1 MSGQFGPWNS
11 ADSENTAVSG
21 KYSLENADMSV
32 FEGIAGKLSLTG
44 NFKGTFKQIDV
55 EGSTEIPEFE
65 ITKTQHSLP
74 LETRFSA
81 SVDSRNGN
89 VVLHQV
95 KAKFGRNDIQAQ
107 GTVGRGAN
115 GKRSANI
122 DLRCEGGRIE
132 DVFYPF
138 IHSPRSPLTGDVA
151 FKMRVTI
158 PSGAQPF
165 LKKLDLS

>member
-1 MSGQFGPWNS
+1 
-11 ADSENTAVSG
+11 
-21 KYSLENADMSV
+21 MSV

-44 NFKGTFKQIDV
+44 NFNGTFKQIDV

-65 ITKTQHSLP
+65 ITKTRHSLP
-74 LETRFSA
+74 LTTHFTA

-89 VVLHQV
+89 VVLHHV
-95 KAKFGRNDIQAQ
+95 EAKFGRNDILAQ
-107 GTVGRGAN
+107 GTVGRGGN

-122 DLRCEGGRIE
+122 DLRCDRGRIE

-151 FKMRVTI
+151 FKMKVTI
-158 PSGAQPF
+158 PSGHERF
-165 LKKLDLS
+165 LEKLNLSSDFQIRRARFTRYKTQESLNKIA